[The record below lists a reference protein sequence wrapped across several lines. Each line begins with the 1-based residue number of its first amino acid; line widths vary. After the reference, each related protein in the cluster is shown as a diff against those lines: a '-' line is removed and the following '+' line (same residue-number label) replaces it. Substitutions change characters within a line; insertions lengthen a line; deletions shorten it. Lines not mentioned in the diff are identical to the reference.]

1 MSEALAQL
9 ALLPHSQ
16 VLSLARVLLH
26 ACFCSLSFPNNEPDH
41 TQLILLPK
49 RPFFPLPSRPLT
61 HAALLPNLLLTPC
74 SRTPLLFYLFSRD
87 LLHLSLILA
96 AYYHTWGSEGGQPF

>member
-26 ACFCSLSFPNNEPDH
+26 ACFRSLSFPNNEPDH

-49 RPFFPLPSRPLT
+49 RLPVSSSSFTSAHSRCITTKPSPYPIF
-61 HAALLPNLLLTPC
+61 HDPVALLPLL
-74 SRTPLLFYLFSRD
+74 S
-87 LLHLSLILA
+87 
-96 AYYHTWGSEGGQPF
+96 GSPTSQSHSGSGLQ